1 MTNKEDQKNGEKQ
14 VRIIK
19 NDKEKSKTY
28 RDRHDDKKER
38 TSIKK

>member
-1 MTNKEDQKNGEKQ
+1 MTIKEDQKNGEKQ

-28 RDRHDDKKER
+28 KERHEDRKER